1 MNEFQQP
8 EHNNYCLDENMLIA
22 HRDGEL
28 APAEEEHVTSH
39 LTECAGCATHERSML
54 NNEHEIYSLLA
65 TLAPSPSQEA
75 VEPAAALAR
84 LQTRLREDGH
94 EVERPKTL
102 NSLTAN
108 MARRQRWY
116 RRPRSL
122 VAAIAA
128 AIIIALIALPNA
140 GVLADQFL
148 SLFRVQQFQPITI
161 NPADLRSQPLPGL
174 QDFGTAKLQGANM
187 QDNLTEAQAAQLVH
201 FHILLPTYVPKG
213 VSGAIQYSVMTGGDV
228 TFTFSSSN
236 TRAYLDK
243 NGGKNIVIPAN
254 LNGATFTITVAAGV
268 EIQYNATGS
277 IPSNTTGQTTSV
289 TSKLVRSSASKSIQ
303 SSTVNGTQS
312 NTTNGVQS
320 DATNGLPFIIVEV
333 PAPVIRATGTASINE
348 LRDFLLSL
356 PNIPPSLVSQLKSID
371 LNSGTIPIPL
381 PPQITAQHVTI
392 QGAPGLLLADNTP
405 IGGGVLW
412 QTHDMIYAVGGAVGN
427 ATQLMETAN
436 SLR

>member
-8 EHNNYCLDENMLIA
+8 EHNDYCLDENMLIA

-28 APAEEEHVTSH
+28 APADEEHVTTH
-39 LTECAGCATHERSML
+39 LAECAGCATHERSVI
-54 NNEHEIYSLLA
+54 NNEHEIYGLLA
-65 TLAPSPSQEA
+65 ALAPSQAAA
-75 VEPAAALAR
+75 VEPAPALAR
-84 LQTRLREDGH
+84 LQARVREDGH

-122 VAAIAA
+122 VAAVAA

-148 SLFRVQQFQPITI
+148 SLFRVQQFQPVTI
-161 NPADLRSQPLPGL
+161 NPADFRSQPLPGL
-174 QDFGTAKLQGANM
+174 QDFGTAKLQGGAM
-187 QDNLTEAQAAQLVH
+187 KDNLTEAQAAQLVH
-201 FHILLPTYVPKG
+201 FHILLPTYVPHG
-213 VSGAIQYSVMTGGDV
+213 VSGNLQYNVMTGAEV
-228 TFTFSSSN
+228 TFTFNSAS

-243 NGGKNIVIPAN
+243 NGGKNIAIPAN

-268 EIQYNATGS
+268 EMQYGAANGT
-277 IPSNTTGQTTSV
+277 PSSVIEKTTSGV
-289 TSKLVRSSASKSIQ
+289 PELSQSKAA
-303 SSTVNGTQS
+303 NGTQS
-312 NTTNGVQS
+312 NITIGTQSNITNGVQS
-320 DATNGLPFIIVEV
+320 NVTSGLPFIIVEV

-356 PNIPPSLVSQLKSID
+356 PNIPPSLVSQLKGID

-392 QGAPGLLLADNTP
+392 HGAPGLLLADNTP

-412 QTHDMIYAVGGAVGN
+412 QTHDMIYAVGGATGN

>member
-8 EHNNYCLDENMLIA
+8 EHNDYCLDENMLIA

-28 APAEEEHVTSH
+28 APADEEHVTTH
-39 LTECAGCATHERSML
+39 LIECAGCATHERSMV
-54 NNEHEIYSLLA
+54 NNEHEIYGLLA
-65 TLAPSPSQEA
+65 TLAPAQAVA
-75 VEPAAALAR
+75 VEPASALAR
-84 LQTRLREDGH
+84 LQARVREDGH

-116 RRPRSL
+116 RRPRSW
-122 VAAIAA
+122 VAAVAA
-128 AIIIALIALPNA
+128 AIIIALVALPNA

-187 QDNLTEAQAAQLVH
+187 KDNLTEAQAAQLVH
-201 FHILLPTYVPKG
+201 FHILLPTYVPNG
-213 VSGAIQYSVMTGGDV
+213 VSGILQYSVMTGGDV
-228 TFTFSSSN
+228 TFTFNSAS

-243 NGGKNIVIPAN
+243 NGGKNIAIPAN

-268 EIQYNATGS
+268 EMQYNATNG
-277 IPSNTTGQTTSV
+277 TGQTTSV
-289 TSKLVRSSASKSIQ
+289 IITHTQSKSA
-303 SSTVNGTQS
+303 NGTQS
-312 NTTNGVQS
+312 NVTNGVQS
-320 DATNGLPFIIVEV
+320 NATNGLPFIIVEV

-356 PNIPPSLVSQLKSID
+356 PNIPPSLVAQLKSID

-392 QGAPGLLLADNTP
+392 HGAPGLLLADNTP

-412 QTHDMIYAVGGAVGN
+412 QTHDMIYAVGGATGN

>member
-8 EHNNYCLDENMLIA
+8 EHNDYCLDENMLTA

-28 APAEEEHVTSH
+28 ALAEEEHVTSH
-39 LTECAGCATHERSML
+39 LTECAGCATHERSVI
-54 NNEHEIYSLLA
+54 NNGHEIYGLL
-65 TLAPSPSQEA
+65 
-75 VEPAAALAR
+75 AALAP
-84 LQTRLREDGH
+84 LQEAEVEPVPVLARMQARIREEGH

-116 RRPRSL
+116 RRPRSW
-122 VAAIAA
+122 VAAVAA
-128 AIIIALIALPNA
+128 AIILAMIALPNA

-161 NPADLRSQPLPGL
+161 NPQDFRSQPLPGL

-213 VSGAIQYSVMTGGDV
+213 VSGKLQYSVMTGGDV
-228 TFTFSSSN
+228 TFTFNSSS

-268 EIQYNATGS
+268 EMQYNS
-277 IPSNTTGQTTSV
+277 DNTV
-289 TSKLVRSSASKSIQ
+289 
-303 SSTVNGTQS
+303 
-312 NTTNGVQS
+312 
-320 DATNGLPFIIVEV
+320 PFLIVEV
-333 PAPVIRATGTASINE
+333 PSPIIRATGAASLNE

-356 PNIPPSLVSQLKSID
+356 PNIPPSLASQLKSID
-371 LNSGTIPIPL
+371 INSGTIPIPL
-381 PPQITAQHVTI
+381 PPQVTAQHVTI
-392 QGAPGLLLADNTP
+392 HGVPGLLLADNTP
-405 IGGGVLW
+405 IGGAVVW
-412 QTHDMIYAVGGAVGN
+412 QTHGMIYAVGGAVGN

>member
-8 EHNNYCLDENMLIA
+8 EHNDYCLDDNMLIS

-28 APAEEEHVTSH
+28 APAEEEHATTH
-39 LTECAGCATHERSML
+39 LAECAGCATHERSVI
-54 NNEHEIYSLLA
+54 NNEHEIYGLFA
-65 TLAPSPSQEA
+65 TLAPSQA
-75 VEPAAALAR
+75 AVVEPTSALAR
-84 LQTRLREDGH
+84 LQTRIREDGH

-116 RRPRSL
+116 RRPRSW
-122 VAAIAA
+122 VAAVAA
-128 AIIIALIALPNA
+128 AVIIALIALPNA

-187 QDNLTEAQAAQLVH
+187 KDNLTEAQAAQLVH
-201 FHILLPTYVPKG
+201 FHILLPTYVPNG
-213 VSGAIQYSVMTGGDV
+213 VSGILQYSVMTGGNV
-228 TFTFSSSN
+228 TFTFNSSS

-243 NGGKNIVIPAN
+243 NGGKNIAIPAN

-268 EIQYNATGS
+268 EMQYNAANG
-277 IPSNTTGQTTSV
+277 IQSNAIGQTTIGTFKQSQ
-289 TSKLVRSSASKSIQ
+289 SKSA
-303 SSTVNGTQS
+303 NGTQS
-312 NTTNGVQS
+312 NVTNGIQPNATNGIQS
-320 DATNGLPFIIVEV
+320 NATNGLPFIIVEV
-333 PAPVIRATGTASINE
+333 PSPVIRATGTASINE

-392 QGAPGLLLADNTP
+392 HGAPGLLLADNTP

-412 QTHDMIYAVGGAVGN
+412 QTHDMIYAVGGETGN

>member
-8 EHNNYCLDENMLIA
+8 EHNDYCLDENMLIA

-28 APAEEEHVTSH
+28 APADEEHATTH
-39 LTECAGCATHERSML
+39 LAACAGCATHERSMV
-54 NNEHEIYSLLA
+54 NNEHEIYGLLA
-65 TLAPSPSQEA
+65 TLAPAQIA
-75 VEPAAALAR
+75 VVEPASALAR
-84 LQTRLREDGH
+84 LQARIREDGH

-116 RRPRSL
+116 RRPRNL
-122 VAAIAA
+122 VAAVAA

-213 VSGAIQYSVMTGGDV
+213 VSGQLQYSVMTGGEI
-228 TFTFSSSN
+228 TFTFNSTS

-243 NGGKNIVIPAN
+243 NGGKNIAIPAN

-268 EIQYNATGS
+268 EMQYNATNG
-277 IPSNTTGQTTSV
+277 TGQATGVILKQTQS
-289 TSKLVRSSASKSIQ
+289 RS
-303 SSTVNGTQS
+303 VNGTQF
-312 NTTNGVQS
+312 N
-320 DATNGLPFIIVEV
+320 ATNGLPFIIVEV

-392 QGAPGLLLADNTP
+392 HGAPGLLLADNTP

-412 QTHDMIYAVGGAVGN
+412 QTHDMVYAVGGATGN

>member
-8 EHNNYCLDENMLIA
+8 EHNDYCLDENMLIA

-28 APAEEEHVTSH
+28 APADEEHVTTH
-39 LTECAGCATHERSML
+39 LADCAGCATHERSVI
-54 NNEHEIYSLLA
+54 NNGHEIYGLLA
-65 TLAPSPSQEA
+65 ALAPSQEA
-75 VEPAAALAR
+75 TAAPASALAR
-84 LQTRLREDGH
+84 MQTRIHEAGH

-116 RRPRSL
+116 RRPRSWVAG
-122 VAAIAA
+122 VAAAV
-128 AIIIALIALPNA
+128 IIALLVIPNA

-187 QDNLTEAQAAQLVH
+187 KDNLTEAQAAQLVH

-213 VSGAIQYSVMTGGDV
+213 VSGQLQYSVMTGGVV
-228 TFTFSSSN
+228 TFTFDSAS

-243 NGGKNIVIPAN
+243 NGGKNIAIPAN
-254 LNGATFTITVAAGV
+254 LNGATFTITIAAGV
-268 EIQYNATGS
+268 EMQYNAT
-277 IPSNTTGQTTSV
+277 
-289 TSKLVRSSASKSIQ
+289 
-303 SSTVNGTQS
+303 NGI
-312 NTTNGVQS
+312 
-320 DATNGLPFIIVEV
+320 PFIIAEV

-392 QGAPGLLLADNTP
+392 HGAPGLLLADNTP

-412 QTHDMIYAVGGAVGN
+412 QTHGMIYAVGGAVGN

>member
-8 EHNNYCLDENMLIA
+8 EHNDYCLDENMLIA

-28 APAEEEHVTSH
+28 APAEEEHATTH
-39 LTECAGCATHERSML
+39 LTECAGCATHERSMV
-54 NNEHEIYSLLA
+54 NNEHEIYGLLA
-65 TLAPSPSQEA
+65 TLAPAQA
-75 VEPAAALAR
+75 AVVEPTSALAR
-84 LQTRLREDGH
+84 LQKSIHEDGH

-187 QDNLTEAQAAQLVH
+187 KDNLTAAQAAQLVH

-213 VSGAIQYSVMTGGDV
+213 VSGQLQYSVMTGGEV
-228 TFTFSSSN
+228 TFTFNSSS

-243 NGGKNIVIPAN
+243 NGGKNIAIPAN

-268 EIQYNATGS
+268 EMQYNA
-277 IPSNTTGQTTSV
+277 SNGIGQTNSV
-289 TSKLVRSSASKSIQ
+289 TISHTQSKS
-303 SSTVNGTQS
+303 VNGTQS
-312 NTTNGVQS
+312 NVTNGVQS
-320 DATNGLPFIIVEV
+320 NATNGLPFIIVEV

-356 PNIPPSLVSQLKSID
+356 PNIPPSLVSQLKGID

-392 QGAPGLLLADNTP
+392 HGAPGLLLADNTP

-412 QTHDMIYAVGGAVGN
+412 QTHDMIYAVGGATGN